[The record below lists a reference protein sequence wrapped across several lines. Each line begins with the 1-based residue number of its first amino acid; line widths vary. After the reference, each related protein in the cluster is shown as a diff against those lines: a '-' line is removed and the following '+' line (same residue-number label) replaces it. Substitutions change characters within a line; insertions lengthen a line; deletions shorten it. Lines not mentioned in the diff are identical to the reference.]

1 MRIFNSKK
9 DLSDAKEEVERNRKL
24 LLESAQ
30 EAQNEMK
37 DNLLK
42 EYESKYDE
50 MIKEMQR
57 NKSEL
62 KELLQNEIKVRR
74 KLHKKVMEYEGN
86 IRVYCRIRPPNK
98 AAELSAL
105 LERMAP

>member
-1 MRIFNSKK
+1 
-9 DLSDAKEEVERNRKL
+9 
-24 LLESAQ
+24 
-30 EAQNEMK
+30 MK

-42 EYESKYDE
+42 EYESKYDAI
-50 MIKEMQR
+50 IKEMQR
-57 NKSEL
+57 NKLEL

-98 AAELSAL
+98 AELSAQAG
-105 LERMAP
+105 EDGAVVIKTNPKKRMVL